1 MSRKKDT
8 KQVSEPTHEDY
19 LEALKRSGYLME
31 SRLVK
36 ALNEMG
42 FFVDPNQCLLDNQ
55 TGKSREIDIVAEYF
69 DGRVREICVKTLFII
84 EAINNIHP
92 LVLITKRESS
102 PSADTE
108 NYIRLI
114 TTPSEYFQGDV
125 YITIDQEKGATNT
138 AIYSQYATFA
148 PKNNGE
154 LIACHSDD
162 LYSSFGKLAAFVDAE
177 LEKWKDRTDK
187 YKRIFFFQ
195 PIMVLAR
202 DLMLLTE
209 ASPGEYQF
217 KSTPHAK
224 FEFNYHRNEAP
235 TSLLI
240 DIITEDYLVE
250 YMNRSFRAD
259 EKIFEYAIKST
270 KRKPGRQS

>member
-1 MSRKKDT
+1 MSRKK
-8 KQVSEPTHEDY
+8 KAMPASEPTHENY

-42 FFVDPNQCLLDNQ
+42 FFVDPNQCLLDKQ

-69 DGRVREICVKTLFII
+69 DGRVRDICVKTLFTI

-102 PSADTE
+102 PSADIE
-108 NYIRLI
+108 NYIRCI
-114 TTPSEYFQGDV
+114 TTPAEYFQGDV
-125 YITIDQEKGATNT
+125 YLTIDQEKGATNT
-138 AIYSQYATFA
+138 NIYSQYATFA
-148 PKNNGE
+148 TKNNGE
-154 LIACHSDD
+154 LFACHSDD
-162 LYSSFGKLAAFVDAE
+162 LYSSFGKLSAFIDAE

-195 PIMVLAR
+195 PIMVLASN
-202 DLMLLTE
+202 LMLLTE
-209 ASPGEYQF
+209 ASSGEYQF
-217 KSTPHAK
+217 KSTSHAK
-224 FEFNYHRNEAP
+224 FEFNYHRDESP

-250 YMNRSFRAD
+250 YMNKSFRAD
-259 EKIFEYAIKST
+259 ERIFEYATKST
-270 KRKPGRQS
+270 KRKRRRQS